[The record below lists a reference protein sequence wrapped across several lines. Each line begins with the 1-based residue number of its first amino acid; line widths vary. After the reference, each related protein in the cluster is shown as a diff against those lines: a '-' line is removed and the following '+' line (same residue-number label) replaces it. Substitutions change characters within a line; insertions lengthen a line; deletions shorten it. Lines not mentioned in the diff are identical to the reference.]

1 MAIPLDSSS
10 FARTLTLTN
19 GADLIATPAKFGA
32 GSLRCAGTG
41 ANTTTG
47 YGITAPTST
56 DFDIGSGQ
64 FTVEC
69 WAYFNTAQTG
79 SAFIGRWGTT
89 VPTTQFSLV
98 INGGSLT
105 FYFYDSG
112 ATLRITTAAW
122 TPVAGQWYH
131 IAADRDASNV
141 VRIYVDGVVKASN
154 TFAQAWQVVTQ
165 TLQVGFLNG
174 NAISFQMD
182 GYLDEIRFSNSVRYG
197 GAFTPSASA
206 FTSDAN
212 TLLLVHANDAG
223 NLARVSQAVVEVL
236 RTNTAVKAQV
246 SHAVVEALRLNL
258 GPNLQISQAG
268 LEVLRTITAPQLQ
281 ISQAALEVLRVNGS
295 STPIGSAV
303 PLLLIINN

>member
-19 GADLIATPAKFGA
+19 GADLVATPAKFGA

-41 ANTTTG
+41 ATSTTG

-56 DFDIGSGQ
+56 DFDRGSGQ

-69 WAYFNTAQTG
+69 WAYFNTVQTD
-79 SAFIGRWGTT
+79 SAFIGRWSASTAT
-89 VPTTQFSLV
+89 EQFFLFLSA
-98 INGGSLT
+98 GSLT
-105 FYFYDSG
+105 FRFIDSG
-112 ATLRITTAAW
+112 TVTRDTAAAW

-131 IAADRDASNV
+131 LAADRDASNV
-141 VRIYVDGVVKASN
+141 VRVYVDGVVKASN

-165 TLQVGFLNG
+165 TLQVGFVGGFGTAL
-174 NAISFQMD
+174 QMG
-182 GYLDEIRFSNSVRYG
+182 GYLDEVRFSNTVRYG

-236 RTNTAVKAQV
+236 RTNTAVKARV
-246 SHAVVEALRLNL
+246 SQAVVET
-258 GPNLQISQAG
+258 
-268 LEVLRTITAPQLQ
+268 LRTNTAVKARV
-281 ISQAALEVLRVNGS
+281 SQAAIEVLRVNGAS
-295 STPIGSAV
+295 APIGTDV
-303 PLLLIINN
+303 PLQIIIAT